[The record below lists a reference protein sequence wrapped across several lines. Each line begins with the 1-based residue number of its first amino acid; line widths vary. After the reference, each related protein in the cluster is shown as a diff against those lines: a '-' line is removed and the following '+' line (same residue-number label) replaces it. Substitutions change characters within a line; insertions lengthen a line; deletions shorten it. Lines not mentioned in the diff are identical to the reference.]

1 VLLSYQRYLGLADG
15 RCNSLRSWASSVT
28 GSLGLGVPLEMG
40 AAPAVHGARPRP
52 AGAGPRAAAR
62 AACTACYSTL
72 TVPECMQLSSRWQS
86 GGDLFSQWPAC
97 RAIDTNL
104 LAVGVRFW
112 CQAGWVRALIARA
125 RPPPPRGM
133 SGGGGGGGGQPP
145 SKKPHKASF
154 WDRLLDSVLRPAWSS
169 PPEQSGPAHTVQ
181 VIYEACRQ
189 PSYGQKIDN
198 FEGGGQKIDN
208 LWASVRCQRPC

>member
-1 VLLSYQRYLGLADG
+1 M
-15 RCNSLRSWASSVT
+15 T
-28 GSLGLGVPLEMG
+28 
-40 AAPAVHGARPRP
+40 
-52 AGAGPRAAAR
+52 
-62 AACTACYSTL
+62 
-72 TVPECMQLSSRWQS
+72 
-86 GGDLFSQWPAC
+86 
-97 RAIDTNL
+97 
-104 LAVGVRFW
+104 
-112 CQAGWVRALIARA
+112 
-125 RPPPPRGM
+125 RGM
-133 SGGGGGGGGQPP
+133 PRNAQGRSSIVLHGGCGPSTAPSERVPG

-154 WDRLLDSVLRPAWSS
+154 LDRLLDSVPRPAWSS